1 MIHLGRT
8 MGFSRSRLTDA
19 DDPGRVIAVSSG
31 MGVSLGDVPDGY
43 EKVENPPVPI
53 EDSPSLPP
61 LQLAFGAEQGDD
73 GSWRLPPL
81 VGELSAPHAA
91 LHLGPICI
99 VLEVQAMDAAATHAG
114 TDALQIESWH
124 VMMERPGVVGPF
136 HARAEVSGVGPQR
149 ITVAA
154 TLHDEGQ
161 RRPRHLDC
169 DGQRFVPCDDVSSQV
184 VDAHSSRSTAAR
196 SRSSRPRRS
205 TAPCSFTTTSTSA
218 RGVVVGA
225 DSASTRVG
233 TERWVL
239 GRAMMLTPWGDRDA
253 DRREVGVAADPT
265 DRLVTDT
272 FDVHLPHRR
281 RSRPRC

>member
-1 MIHLGRT
+1 MVDDIRTVGSDEHWAKFEEAWTALKTYRYLGKRSPDLDVGVDRECMPLRHDMRNRSGGILAAPLCIASPEPYWLDSECVPAPVVMSYEILDPARDVTEIVVERDVIHLGRT

-43 EKVENPPVPI
+43 EKVENPPIPI

-61 LQLAFGAEQGDD
+61 LPVAFGAERGDD

-81 VGELSAPHAA
+81 VAELSAPHAA

-136 HARAEVSGVGPQR
+136 RARAEVSGVGPER

-154 TLHDEGQ
+154 TLHDEG
-161 RRPRHLDC
+161 R
-169 DGQRFVPCDDVSSQV
+169 DDRVI
-184 VDAHSSRSTAAR
+184 STAMAAF
-196 SRSSRPRRS
+196 RP
-205 TAPCSFTTTSTSA
+205 
-218 RGVVVGA
+218 V
-225 DSASTRVG
+225 
-233 TERWVL
+233 
-239 GRAMMLTPWGDRDA
+239 
-253 DRREVGVAADPT
+253 
-265 DRLVTDT
+265 
-272 FDVHLPHRR
+272 
-281 RSRPRC
+281 